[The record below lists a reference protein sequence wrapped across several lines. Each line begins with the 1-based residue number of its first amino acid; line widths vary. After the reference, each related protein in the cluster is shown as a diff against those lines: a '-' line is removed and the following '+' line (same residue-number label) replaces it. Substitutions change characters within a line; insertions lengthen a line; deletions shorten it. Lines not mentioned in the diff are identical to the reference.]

1 MESHRPSGAAGD
13 KENFPPPVIKEEIW
27 PHKSDKY
34 GAISLLDDDQE
45 EEKWSERASVI
56 TALDHQ
62 VSLVP
67 ATPRRPCL
75 VLQHKAVLE
84 DNRTIIVMENTT
96 WNIVGSSIVK
106 EYALRNNVVAFIV
119 NKFKPCLGL
128 LEKEGLRARGGAH

>member
-62 VSLVP
+62 VSVVP
-67 ATPRRPCL
+67 CNHSLTLPRFAT
-75 VLQHKAVLE
+75 Q
-84 DNRTIIVMENTT
+84 
-96 WNIVGSSIVK
+96 GS
-106 EYALRNNVVAFIV
+106 F
-119 NKFKPCLGL
+119 
-128 LEKEGLRARGGAH
+128 RG